1 MKPIESQDTR
11 GSIPPSASSEV
22 RVGAQELAGAL
33 HEVSNALT
41 VVLGWLEVAEQHVVG
56 ERAREALEVAL
67 RQARLGYRV
76 ARRAIGATTPSENGS
91 DSLQDI
97 VLGAILAV
105 RPLAEQ
111 RHVTLVS
118 SGLPMP
124 GVYLPTPD
132 IAAQV
137 LINLLLNAIAF
148 SPDGK
153 TVTLCCRASDERAL
167 IEVRDEGPGID
178 PGRAETIWDAPVS
191 TRQGGAGIGLA
202 YCRKLAKEQG
212 AELRLVRNR
221 MGAAFELD
229 WPRAESTPG
238 EPVIEPVAQS
248 LSGLR
253 ILLVEDDASICS
265 LVELT
270 FECQGSKVVSAGSLH
285 DIRQAKI
292 RGERFDLALV
302 DLSPFGQDIEAGLN
316 VLREGAPQ
324 MPMVLITGSAA
335 GLPEGAEAAF
345 AAWVRKPFEAGELIT
360 AVRRITGR

>member
-1 MKPIESQDTR
+1 MKPVESQDTR
-11 GSIPPSASSEV
+11 GSVPPSASSEV

-76 ARRAIGATTPSENGS
+76 ARRAIGATTPSETGS

-97 VLGAILAV
+97 VSGAILAV

-111 RHVTLVS
+111 RHVRLVS
-118 SGLPMP
+118 SGIEVS
-124 GVYLPTPD
+124 GVFLPTPD
-132 IAAQV
+132 VAAQV

-153 TVTLCCRASDERAL
+153 TVTLTCGANDDRAL

-229 WPRAESTPG
+229 WPRAESSRS
-238 EPVIEPVAQS
+238 EPVIVPTTQS
-248 LSGLR
+248 LGGLR

-270 FECQGSKVVSAGSLH
+270 FECQGSKVVSASSLS

-292 RGERFDLALV
+292 RHNRFDLALV
-302 DLSPFGQDIEAGLN
+302 DLSPFGQDIEAGLD

-345 AAWVRKPFEAGELIT
+345 AVWVRKPFEAGELID
-360 AVRRITGR
+360 AVRRVTGR

>member
-1 MKPIESQDTR
+1 MKPIERQEIRDSV
-11 GSIPPSASSEV
+11 PPSASSEL

-56 ERAREALEVAL
+56 ERAREALAVAL

-76 ARRAIGATTPSENGS
+76 ARRAIGAATPSESESGA
-91 DSLQDI
+91 LEDI
-97 VLGAILAV
+97 VSGAILAV

-111 RHVTLVS
+111 RHLQLIPV
-118 SGLPMP
+118 GLPLP

-132 IAAQV
+132 LAAQV

-153 TVTLCCRASDERAL
+153 TVTLSCGATQKRARL
-167 IEVRDEGPGID
+167 KVHDEGPGID
-178 PGRAETIWDAPVS
+178 AGRAESIWDAPAS
-191 TRQGGAGIGLA
+191 TRHGGAGIGLS
-202 YCRKLAKEQG
+202 YCRKLALQQG

-221 MGAAFELD
+221 GGAAFEMI
-229 WPRAESTPG
+229 WPRVESAQG
-238 EPVIEPVAQS
+238 ETAAEPVAKS
-248 LSGLR
+248 LNGLR
-253 ILLVEDDASICS
+253 ILLVEDDAAICS

-270 FECQGSKVVSAGSLH
+270 FECHGSKVVSASSLS
-285 DIRQAKI
+285 DIRKVKLREA
-292 RGERFDLALV
+292 RFDLALV
-302 DLSPFGQDIEAGLN
+302 DLSPFGQDINAGLN
-316 VLREGAPQ
+316 ILREGAPQ